1 MLLLQKIANTRSTK
15 GLSVSVALPLP
26 ECRRVGASSRWKFMS
41 TNLITDW
48 KLSTR
53 KFTQQVVQPLLA
65 FFRPG
70 QATVIQYIIVHI
82 SFDLVL
88 ETLNLNPDIPL
99 LEAYLAVQFRL
110 VIGWKQKHWH
120 RRLISQKSSK
130 FKTQWELKSGKNIC
144 NTS

>member
-26 ECRRVGASSRWKFMS
+26 ECHRVGASSRGKFMS

-53 KFTQQVVQPLLA
+53 KFTQQVVQPLLTS
-65 FFRPG
+65 FRPG
-70 QATVIQYIIVHI
+70 QETVIRYIIVHV

-88 ETLNLNPDIPL
+88 ETLNLNPDIP
-99 LEAYLAVQFRL
+99 
-110 VIGWKQKHWH
+110 
-120 RRLISQKSSK
+120 
-130 FKTQWELKSGKNIC
+130 
-144 NTS
+144 